1 MQQPQ
6 PASGP
11 AAQPQQSQQPQQFQQ
26 PASHTQQWAPVIEAH
41 DLVMDYTASMARA
54 QAGHGVTGVM
64 PAGTGAGYASA
75 NPAAAGPGAIQ
86 AGQPSQPA
94 QPGFAM
100 PTMHTLALN
109 HVNFTLRE
117 GETVAVMG
125 PSGSGKSTLL
135 HALAGIIKPTAGTV
149 IFRGADLSRM
159 SDAERTKLRRNDFGF
174 VFQSGQLLPE
184 LPAVENIAL
193 PMMLDGMPYRTATD
207 TAILWLERMGLRALA
222 THRPGEMSGG
232 QMQRIAIA
240 RALAVKPAVVFA
252 DEPTGALDQA
262 TGREVMGILMAAAR
276 DNGSAV
282 VVVTHDPNVASFCGR
297 TVMMQ
302 DGRLHQTD
310 ANPNSAPA
318 GGGCPADAGLGVVS
332 VSHGLRSWDIAHPR
346 LWGTAINE
354 NRVPWADSE
363 TITPEENLE
372 ELIMLGLRLHEGLDL
387 DRINRAINDAGMS
400 STPQTLRTVSV
411 DQLAPMISEGLI
423 TVSDNHRVVPTRR
436 GRLLNDAVIEQFFDF
451 VGV

>member
-1 MQQPQ
+1 MQQTQ
-6 PASGP
+6 PAPEP
-11 AAQPQQSQQPQQFQQ
+11 AVQSQHSQQPQQFQQ

-54 QAGHGVTGVM
+54 QAGHGVTGVV
-64 PAGTGAGYASA
+64 PSGAGAGYAPAPA
-75 NPAAAGPGAIQ
+75 NPATQGTAGIPG
-86 AGQPSQPA
+86 AGQPNQPI
-94 QPGFAM
+94 QPGFVM

-109 HVNFTLRE
+109 HVNFVLGE

-159 SDAERTKLRRNDFGF
+159 SDAERTKLRRNAFGF

-282 VVVTHDPNVASFCGR
+282 VVVTHDPNVASFCSR
-297 TVMMQ
+297 TVTMQ
-302 DGRLHQTD
+302 DGQL
-310 ANPNSAPA
+310 
-318 GGGCPADAGLGVVS
+318 GGV
-332 VSHGLRSWDIAHPR
+332 R
-346 LWGTAINE
+346 
-354 NRVPWADSE
+354 
-363 TITPEENLE
+363 
-372 ELIMLGLRLHEGLDL
+372 
-387 DRINRAINDAGMS
+387 
-400 STPQTLRTVSV
+400 
-411 DQLAPMISEGLI
+411 
-423 TVSDNHRVVPTRR
+423 
-436 GRLLNDAVIEQFFDF
+436 
-451 VGV
+451 

>member
-1 MQQPQ
+1 MQQTQ
-6 PASGP
+6 PALEP

-54 QAGHGVTGVM
+54 QAGHGVTGVV
-64 PAGTGAGYASA
+64 PAGAGAGYAPAPAS
-75 NPAAAGPGAIQ
+75 PAAQGTAGIPD
-86 AGQPSQPA
+86 AGQPNQPI
-94 QPGFAM
+94 QPGFVM

-109 HVNFTLRE
+109 HVNFVLGE

-159 SDAERTKLRRNDFGF
+159 SDAERTKLRRNAFGF

-282 VVVTHDPNVASFCGR
+282 VVVTHDPNVASFCSR
-297 TVMMQ
+297 TVTMQ
-302 DGRLHQTD
+302 DGQL
-310 ANPNSAPA
+310 
-318 GGGCPADAGLGVVS
+318 GGV
-332 VSHGLRSWDIAHPR
+332 R
-346 LWGTAINE
+346 
-354 NRVPWADSE
+354 
-363 TITPEENLE
+363 
-372 ELIMLGLRLHEGLDL
+372 
-387 DRINRAINDAGMS
+387 
-400 STPQTLRTVSV
+400 
-411 DQLAPMISEGLI
+411 
-423 TVSDNHRVVPTRR
+423 
-436 GRLLNDAVIEQFFDF
+436 
-451 VGV
+451 

>member
-318 GGGCPADAGLGVVS
+318 GGGCQPQADWGWPEGAEPPSASLYARQLQPAGAKPPQG
-332 VSHGLRSWDIAHPR
+332 
-346 LWGTAINE
+346 GT
-354 NRVPWADSE
+354 R
-363 TITPEENLE
+363 
-372 ELIMLGLRLHEGLDL
+372 
-387 DRINRAINDAGMS
+387 
-400 STPQTLRTVSV
+400 
-411 DQLAPMISEGLI
+411 
-423 TVSDNHRVVPTRR
+423 
-436 GRLLNDAVIEQFFDF
+436 
-451 VGV
+451 

>member
-1 MQQPQ
+1 
-6 PASGP
+6 
-11 AAQPQQSQQPQQFQQ
+11 
-26 PASHTQQWAPVIEAH
+26 
-41 DLVMDYTASMARA
+41 MDYTASMARA
-54 QAGHGVTGVM
+54 QAGHGVTGVI

-252 DEPTGALDQA
+252 DEPTGALDTANSELVLQVL
-262 TGREVMGILMAAAR
+262 RELADAGSSVVM
-276 DNGSAV
+276 
-282 VVVTHDPNVASFCGR
+282 VTHDTDAAALADHVIFLRDGQVTHIA
-297 TVMMQ
+297 
-302 DGRLHQTD
+302 GRLTAEQIADGIRRTFVP
-310 ANPNSAPA
+310 AGSPPLVAPA
-318 GGGCPADAGLGVVS
+318 RS
-332 VSHGLRSWDIAHPR
+332 VGPMMVNAQPIQSVQPGRPVQRVAYPQQRKEAH
-346 LWGTAINE
+346 
-354 NRVPWADSE
+354 
-363 TITPEENLE
+363 
-372 ELIMLGLRLHEGLDL
+372 
-387 DRINRAINDAGMS
+387 
-400 STPQTLRTVSV
+400 
-411 DQLAPMISEGLI
+411 
-423 TVSDNHRVVPTRR
+423 R
-436 GRLLNDAVIEQFFDF
+436 G
-451 VGV
+451 

>member
-1 MQQPQ
+1 MNT
-6 PASGP
+6 AT
-11 AAQPQQSQQPQQFQQ
+11 QQFQQ
-26 PASHTQQWAPVIEAH
+26 TQTAPEAVQQQDARQQWSPVIEAH
-41 DLVMDYTASMARA
+41 DLIMDYTASMARA

-64 PAGTGAGYASA
+64 PAGTGAAV
-75 NPAAAGPGAIQ
+75 PAANG
-86 AGQPSQPA
+86 

-109 HVNFTLRE
+109 HVSFALGE

-149 IFRGADLSRM
+149 TFRGSNLDAM
-159 SDAERTKLRRNDFGF
+159 SDAGRTKLRRNAFGF

-222 THRPGEMSGG
+222 NNRPGEMSGG

-252 DEPTGALDQA
+252 DEPTGALDQTA
-262 TGREVMGILMAAAR
+262 GREVMGILMAAAR
-276 DNGSAV
+276 DNGAAV
-282 VVVTHDPNVASFCGR
+282 VVVTHDPNVAGFCGR

-302 DGRLHQTD
+302 DGRLHQPDAD
-310 ANPNSAPA
+310 ANAAAAVGHDINA
-318 GGGCPADAGLGVVS
+318 GGK
-332 VSHGLRSWDIAHPR
+332 R
-346 LWGTAINE
+346 
-354 NRVPWADSE
+354 
-363 TITPEENLE
+363 
-372 ELIMLGLRLHEGLDL
+372 
-387 DRINRAINDAGMS
+387 
-400 STPQTLRTVSV
+400 
-411 DQLAPMISEGLI
+411 
-423 TVSDNHRVVPTRR
+423 
-436 GRLLNDAVIEQFFDF
+436 
-451 VGV
+451 

>member
-1 MQQPQ
+1 MNT
-6 PASGP
+6 AT
-11 AAQPQQSQQPQQFQQ
+11 QQFQQ
-26 PASHTQQWAPVIEAH
+26 TQTAPEAVQQQDARQQWSPVIEAH

-64 PAGTGAGYASA
+64 PAGTGAAV
-75 NPAAAGPGAIQ
+75 PAANG
-86 AGQPSQPA
+86 
-94 QPGFAM
+94 QPGFAV

-109 HVNFTLRE
+109 HVSFALGE

-149 IFRGADLSRM
+149 TFRGSNLDAM
-159 SDAERTKLRRNDFGF
+159 SDAGRTKLRRNAFGF

-222 THRPGEMSGG
+222 NNRPGEMSGG

-252 DEPTGALDQA
+252 DEPTGALDQT

-276 DNGSAV
+276 DNGAAV
-282 VVVTHDPNVASFCGR
+282 VVVTHDPNVAGFCGR

-302 DGRLHQTD
+302 DGSLHQPDAD
-310 ANPNSAPA
+310 ANAAAAVGHDINA
-318 GGGCPADAGLGVVS
+318 GGK
-332 VSHGLRSWDIAHPR
+332 R
-346 LWGTAINE
+346 
-354 NRVPWADSE
+354 
-363 TITPEENLE
+363 
-372 ELIMLGLRLHEGLDL
+372 
-387 DRINRAINDAGMS
+387 
-400 STPQTLRTVSV
+400 
-411 DQLAPMISEGLI
+411 
-423 TVSDNHRVVPTRR
+423 
-436 GRLLNDAVIEQFFDF
+436 
-451 VGV
+451 

>member
-1 MQQPQ
+1 MNT
-6 PASGP
+6 AT
-11 AAQPQQSQQPQQFQQ
+11 QQFQQ
-26 PASHTQQWAPVIEAH
+26 TQTAPEAVQQQDARQQWSPVIEAH
-41 DLVMDYTASMARA
+41 DLIMDYTASMARA

-64 PAGTGAGYASA
+64 PAGTGAAV
-75 NPAAAGPGAIQ
+75 PAANG
-86 AGQPSQPA
+86 

-109 HVNFTLRE
+109 HVSFALGE

-149 IFRGADLSRM
+149 TFRGSNLDAM
-159 SDAERTKLRRNDFGF
+159 SDAGRTKLRRNAFGF

-252 DEPTGALDQA
+252 DEPTGALDQT

-276 DNGSAV
+276 DNGAAV
-282 VVVTHDPNVASFCGR
+282 VVVTHDPNVAGFCGR

-302 DGRLHQTD
+302 DGRLHQPDAD
-310 ANPNSAPA
+310 ANAAAAVGHDINA
-318 GGGCPADAGLGVVS
+318 GGK
-332 VSHGLRSWDIAHPR
+332 R
-346 LWGTAINE
+346 
-354 NRVPWADSE
+354 
-363 TITPEENLE
+363 
-372 ELIMLGLRLHEGLDL
+372 
-387 DRINRAINDAGMS
+387 
-400 STPQTLRTVSV
+400 
-411 DQLAPMISEGLI
+411 
-423 TVSDNHRVVPTRR
+423 
-436 GRLLNDAVIEQFFDF
+436 
-451 VGV
+451 

>member
-1 MQQPQ
+1 MNT
-6 PASGP
+6 AT
-11 AAQPQQSQQPQQFQQ
+11 QQFQQ
-26 PASHTQQWAPVIEAH
+26 TQTAPEAVQQQDARQQWSPVIEAH
-41 DLVMDYTASMARA
+41 DLIMDYTASMARA

-64 PAGTGAGYASA
+64 PAGTGAAV
-75 NPAAAGPGAIQ
+75 PAANG
-86 AGQPSQPA
+86 

-100 PTMHTLALN
+100 PAMHTLALN
-109 HVNFTLRE
+109 HVSFALGE

-149 IFRGADLSRM
+149 TFRGSNLDAM
-159 SDAERTKLRRNDFGF
+159 SDAGRTKLRRNAFGF

-222 THRPGEMSGG
+222 NNRPGEMSGG

-252 DEPTGALDQA
+252 DEPTGALDQT

-276 DNGSAV
+276 DNGAAV
-282 VVVTHDPNVASFCGR
+282 VVVTHDPNVAGFCGR

-302 DGRLHQTD
+302 DGRLHQPDAD
-310 ANPNSAPA
+310 ANAAAAVGHDINA
-318 GGGCPADAGLGVVS
+318 GGK
-332 VSHGLRSWDIAHPR
+332 R
-346 LWGTAINE
+346 
-354 NRVPWADSE
+354 
-363 TITPEENLE
+363 
-372 ELIMLGLRLHEGLDL
+372 
-387 DRINRAINDAGMS
+387 
-400 STPQTLRTVSV
+400 
-411 DQLAPMISEGLI
+411 
-423 TVSDNHRVVPTRR
+423 
-436 GRLLNDAVIEQFFDF
+436 
-451 VGV
+451 

>member
-1 MQQPQ
+1 MNT
-6 PASGP
+6 AT
-11 AAQPQQSQQPQQFQQ
+11 QQSQQTQTAPEAVQQQDARQ
-26 PASHTQQWAPVIEAH
+26 RWSPVIEAH
-41 DLVMDYTASMARA
+41 DLIMDYTASMARA

-64 PAGTGAGYASA
+64 PAGTGAAV
-75 NPAAAGPGAIQ
+75 PAANG
-86 AGQPSQPA
+86 

-109 HVNFTLRE
+109 HVSFALGE

-149 IFRGADLSRM
+149 TFRGSNLDAM
-159 SDAERTKLRRNDFGF
+159 SDAGRTKLRRNAFGF

-222 THRPGEMSGG
+222 NNRPGEMSGG

-240 RALAVKPAVVFA
+240 RALAVKPAGGFA
-252 DEPTGALDQA
+252 DEPTGALDQT

-276 DNGSAV
+276 DNGAAV
-282 VVVTHDPNVASFCGR
+282 VVVTHDPNVAGFCGR

-302 DGRLHQTD
+302 DGRLHQPDAD
-310 ANPNSAPA
+310 ANAAAAVGHDINA
-318 GGGCPADAGLGVVS
+318 GGK
-332 VSHGLRSWDIAHPR
+332 R
-346 LWGTAINE
+346 
-354 NRVPWADSE
+354 
-363 TITPEENLE
+363 
-372 ELIMLGLRLHEGLDL
+372 
-387 DRINRAINDAGMS
+387 
-400 STPQTLRTVSV
+400 
-411 DQLAPMISEGLI
+411 
-423 TVSDNHRVVPTRR
+423 
-436 GRLLNDAVIEQFFDF
+436 
-451 VGV
+451 

>member
-1 MQQPQ
+1 
-6 PASGP
+6 
-11 AAQPQQSQQPQQFQQ
+11 
-26 PASHTQQWAPVIEAH
+26 
-41 DLVMDYTASMARA
+41 
-54 QAGHGVTGVM
+54 
-64 PAGTGAGYASA
+64 
-75 NPAAAGPGAIQ
+75 
-86 AGQPSQPA
+86 
-94 QPGFAM
+94 M

-207 TAILWLERMGLRALA
+207 TAILWLERMGLRALT
-222 THRPGEMSGG
+222 THRPGEMS
-232 QMQRIAIA
+232 
-240 RALAVKPAVVFA
+240 
-252 DEPTGALDQA
+252 GALDQA

-318 GGGCPADAGLGVVS
+318 GGGCQPQADWGWPEGAEPPS
-332 VSHGLRSWDIAHPR
+332 ASLRSAAPA
-346 LWGTAINE
+346 GG
-354 NRVPWADSE
+354 SE
-363 TITPEENLE
+363 TT
-372 ELIMLGLRLHEGLDL
+372 
-387 DRINRAINDAGMS
+387 AGGA
-400 STPQTLRTVSV
+400 R
-411 DQLAPMISEGLI
+411 
-423 TVSDNHRVVPTRR
+423 
-436 GRLLNDAVIEQFFDF
+436 
-451 VGV
+451 

>member
-1 MQQPQ
+1 M
-6 PASGP
+6 
-11 AAQPQQSQQPQQFQQ
+11 
-26 PASHTQQWAPVIEAH
+26 IEAH
-41 DLVMDYTASMARA
+41 DLIMDYTASMARA

-64 PAGTGAGYASA
+64 PAGTDAAV
-75 NPAAAGPGAIQ
+75 PAANG
-86 AGQPSQPA
+86 

-109 HVNFTLRE
+109 HVSFALGE

-149 IFRGADLSRM
+149 TFRGSNLDAM
-159 SDAERTKLRRNDFGF
+159 SDAGRTKLRRNAFGF

-222 THRPGEMSGG
+222 NNRPGEMSGG

-252 DEPTGALDQA
+252 DEPTGALDQT

-276 DNGSAV
+276 DNGAAV
-282 VVVTHDPNVASFCGR
+282 VVVTHDPNVAGFCGR

-302 DGRLHQTD
+302 DGRLHQPDAD
-310 ANPNSAPA
+310 ANAAAAVGHDINA
-318 GGGCPADAGLGVVS
+318 GGK
-332 VSHGLRSWDIAHPR
+332 R
-346 LWGTAINE
+346 
-354 NRVPWADSE
+354 
-363 TITPEENLE
+363 
-372 ELIMLGLRLHEGLDL
+372 
-387 DRINRAINDAGMS
+387 
-400 STPQTLRTVSV
+400 
-411 DQLAPMISEGLI
+411 
-423 TVSDNHRVVPTRR
+423 
-436 GRLLNDAVIEQFFDF
+436 
-451 VGV
+451 

>member
-1 MQQPQ
+1 MNT
-6 PASGP
+6 AT
-11 AAQPQQSQQPQQFQQ
+11 QQFQQ
-26 PASHTQQWAPVIEAH
+26 TQTAPEAVQQQDARQQWSPVIEAH
-41 DLVMDYTASMARA
+41 DLIMDYTASMARA

-64 PAGTGAGYASA
+64 PAGTGAAVPVA
-75 NPAAAGPGAIQ
+75 NG
-86 AGQPSQPA
+86 

-109 HVNFTLRE
+109 HVSFALGE

-149 IFRGADLSRM
+149 TFRGSNLDAM
-159 SDAERTKLRRNDFGF
+159 SDAGRTKLRRNAFGF

-222 THRPGEMSGG
+222 NNRPGEMSGG

-252 DEPTGALDQA
+252 DEPTGALDQT
-262 TGREVMGILMAAAR
+262 TGREVMGILMAAAC
-276 DNGSAV
+276 DNGAAV
-282 VVVTHDPNVASFCGR
+282 VVVTHDPNVAGFCGR

-302 DGRLHQTD
+302 DGRLHQPDAD
-310 ANPNSAPA
+310 ANAAAAVGHDINA
-318 GGGCPADAGLGVVS
+318 GGK
-332 VSHGLRSWDIAHPR
+332 R
-346 LWGTAINE
+346 
-354 NRVPWADSE
+354 
-363 TITPEENLE
+363 
-372 ELIMLGLRLHEGLDL
+372 
-387 DRINRAINDAGMS
+387 
-400 STPQTLRTVSV
+400 
-411 DQLAPMISEGLI
+411 
-423 TVSDNHRVVPTRR
+423 
-436 GRLLNDAVIEQFFDF
+436 
-451 VGV
+451 

>member
-1 MQQPQ
+1 MNT
-6 PASGP
+6 AT
-11 AAQPQQSQQPQQFQQ
+11 QQFQQ
-26 PASHTQQWAPVIEAH
+26 TQTAPEAVQQQDARQQWSPVIEAH

-64 PAGTGAGYASA
+64 PAGTGAAV
-75 NPAAAGPGAIQ
+75 PAANG
-86 AGQPSQPA
+86 

-109 HVNFTLRE
+109 HVSFALGE

-149 IFRGADLSRM
+149 TFRGSNLDAM
-159 SDAERTKLRRNDFGF
+159 SDAGRTKLRRNAFGF

-222 THRPGEMSGG
+222 NNRPGEMSGG

-252 DEPTGALDQA
+252 DEPTGALDQT

-276 DNGSAV
+276 DNGAAV
-282 VVVTHDPNVASFCGR
+282 VVVTHDPNVAGFCGR

-302 DGRLHQTD
+302 DGSLHQPDAD
-310 ANPNSAPA
+310 ANAAAAVGHDINA
-318 GGGCPADAGLGVVS
+318 GGK
-332 VSHGLRSWDIAHPR
+332 R
-346 LWGTAINE
+346 
-354 NRVPWADSE
+354 
-363 TITPEENLE
+363 
-372 ELIMLGLRLHEGLDL
+372 
-387 DRINRAINDAGMS
+387 
-400 STPQTLRTVSV
+400 
-411 DQLAPMISEGLI
+411 
-423 TVSDNHRVVPTRR
+423 
-436 GRLLNDAVIEQFFDF
+436 
-451 VGV
+451 

>member
-240 RALAVKPAVVFA
+240 RAILKDAPIVIL
-252 DEPTGALDQA
+252 DEATAFTDPENEDKIQSSIMALSKGK
-262 TGREVMGILMAAAR
+262 TLLV
-276 DNGSAV
+276 
-282 VVVTHDPNVASFCGR
+282 
-297 TVMMQ
+297 
-302 DGRLHQTD
+302 
-310 ANPNSAPA
+310 
-318 GGGCPADAGLGVVS
+318 
-332 VSHGLRSWDIAHPR
+332 IAHR
-346 LWGTAINE
+346 LSTIQN
-354 NRVPWADSE
+354 ADQ
-363 TITPEENLE
+363 IVVLE
-372 ELIMLGLRLHEGLDL
+372 KGHI
-387 DRINRAINDAGMS
+387 
-400 STPQTLRTVSV
+400 V
-411 DQLAPMISEGLI
+411 DQGTQAELLRRCLLYQKLWQAHIGAQGWAVTSGAKEG
-423 TVSDNHRVVPTRR
+423 
-436 GRLLNDAVIEQFFDF
+436 Q
-451 VGV
+451 